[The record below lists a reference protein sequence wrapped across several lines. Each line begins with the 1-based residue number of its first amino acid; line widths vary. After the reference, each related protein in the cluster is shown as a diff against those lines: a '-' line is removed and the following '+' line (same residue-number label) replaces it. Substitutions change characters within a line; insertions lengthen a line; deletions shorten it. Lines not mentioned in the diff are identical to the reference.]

1 MILVTESFVAKHL
14 YRFFSLLYGVL
25 MPVYSIS
32 ASSSLNSSLNM
43 TSILLSE
50 RWWSHE
56 DFFFS
61 THYLDCIGHG
71 MRD

>member
-14 YRFFSLLYGVL
+14 CRFFSLLYGVL

-43 TSILLSE
+43 TSILLFGEVVVS
-50 RWWSHE
+50 
-56 DFFFS
+56 
-61 THYLDCIGHG
+61 
-71 MRD
+71 